1 MKFVYD
7 KRAGESI
14 LSVKEDVYK
23 YLFKVRRFKVKDKI
37 DVRNLTDNFL
47 YSYEIER
54 VDKREA
60 ILNLIGKK
68 EEIVKPFKFFH
79 LFWCIVDPKTIERA
93 LPMLNEI
100 GVGKITF
107 LYCDRSQKN
116 FRVDLK
122 RLERILIN
130 SCMQCGRSSLMEL
143 EVKKGIEEIDK
154 DNLIVLDFNRDEV
167 KDINNINKLIVGPEG
182 GFSDRERE
190 FFKNLQGFSFQ
201 TPLVLKSETAC
212 ISASSKIIL

>member
-7 KRAGESI
+7 KRAGERI

-23 YLFKVRRFKVKDKI
+23 YLFKVRRFKVKDKV
-37 DVRNLTDNFL
+37 DVRNLTDDFL

-68 EEIVKPFKFFH
+68 KKIVKPFKFFH

-116 FRVDLK
+116 FRVDFK
-122 RLERILIN
+122 RLDRILIS
-130 SCMQCGRSSLMEL
+130 SCMQCGRSSLMEF
-143 EVKKGIEEIDK
+143 EVKKGIEEIDR
-154 DNLIVLDFNRDEV
+154 DNLIVLDFNRDEI
-167 KDINNINKLIVGPEG
+167 KDIKNINKLIVGPEG

-190 FFKNLQGFSFQ
+190 LLKNLQGFSFQ
-201 TPLVLKSETAC
+201 TPLILKSDTAC
-212 ISASSKIIL
+212 ISASSKILL

>member
-1 MKFVYD
+1 MKFVYNKD
-7 KRAGESI
+7 AGEGI
-14 LSVKEDVYK
+14 LRVKEDIYK

-37 DVRNLTDNFL
+37 NFRNLIDDFL

-60 ILNLIGKK
+60 ILNLIDKK

-107 LYCDRSQKN
+107 IYCDRSQKN
-116 FRVDLK
+116 FKIDFK

-130 SCMQCGRSSLMEL
+130 SCMQCGRSSLMKL
-143 EVKKGIEEIDK
+143 EIINNIEEIDR
-154 DNLIVLDFNRDEV
+154 DNLIVLDFNRNEV
-167 KDINNINKLIVGPEG
+167 KDIKNINKLIVGPEG

-190 FFKNLQGFSFQ
+190 LLKNLKGFSFK

-212 ISASSKIIL
+212 ISASSKILL

>member
-7 KRAGESI
+7 KRAGERI

-23 YLFKVRRFKVKDKI
+23 YLFKVRRFKVKDKV
-37 DVRNLTDNFL
+37 DVRNLTDDFL

-60 ILNLIGKK
+60 ILSLIGKK
-68 EEIVKPFKFFH
+68 KKVVKPFKFFH

-116 FRVDLK
+116 FRVDFK

-143 EVKKGIEEIDK
+143 EVKKGIEEIDR
-154 DNLIVLDFNRDEV
+154 DNLIILDFNRDEV
-167 KDINNINKLIVGPEG
+167 KDIKNINKLIVGPEG

-190 FFKNLQGFSFQ
+190 LLKNLQGFSFQ
-201 TPLVLKSETAC
+201 TPLVLKSDTAC
-212 ISASSKIIL
+212 ISASSKILL

>member
-7 KRAGESI
+7 KRAGERI

-23 YLFKVRRFKVKDKI
+23 YLFKVRRFKVKDKV
-37 DVRNLTDNFL
+37 DVRNLMDDFL

-60 ILNLIGKK
+60 ILSLIGKK
-68 EEIVKPFKFFH
+68 KKIVKPFKFFH

-116 FRVDLK
+116 FRVDFK
-122 RLERILIN
+122 RLDRILIS

-143 EVKKGIEEIDK
+143 EIKKGIGEIDR

-167 KDINNINKLIVGPEG
+167 KDIKNINKLIVGPEG

-190 FFKNLQGFSFQ
+190 LLKNLQGFSFQ
-201 TPLVLKSETAC
+201 TPLVLKSDTAC
-212 ISASSKIIL
+212 ISASSKILL